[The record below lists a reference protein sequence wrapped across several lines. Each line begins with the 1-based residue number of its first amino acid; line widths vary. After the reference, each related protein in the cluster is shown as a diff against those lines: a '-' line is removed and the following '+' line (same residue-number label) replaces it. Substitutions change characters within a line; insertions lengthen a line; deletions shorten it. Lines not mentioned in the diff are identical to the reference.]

1 MDKLKVKDIAKK
13 YKMHPK
19 KVISE
24 LKKEGVTLKTASS
37 SVPEDMFELVEEH
50 FENLFASQEVA
61 EVADDSNEE
70 EGIHIKS
77 PIIVKQ
83 LAETIGK
90 KPNEIVLALMN
101 IGVMASMN
109 QTVDKDVAVKL
120 CKEFGIVLHVDK
132 RGAANLQE
140 EEEEEEIED
149 EANLVERPPV
159 VTFMGHVDHGKTSL
173 QDAVRKTHVV
183 KGEAGGI
190 TQHIATSLVE
200 HNGQKI
206 AFVDTPG
213 HAAFSEMRKRG
224 AKVTD
229 IVILVI
235 AADDGFKPQTVEA
248 MNHAL
253 AAGVPIIVA
262 INKMDLP
269 AANPDK
275 IYLEMQQN
283 ELMSEEW
290 GGDVGTVKVSA
301 ETGEGIDDL
310 LDRILLEAEVMELK
324 ANPNGKVKA
333 TVIESQ
339 IETGFGAT
347 TNVIVNNGTI
357 KVGTCLVCGEYSG
370 RVKSLL
376 DERDNKISSAGP
388 SEPVKVVGL
397 NGAPLAGTIAKECKN
412 EREAKKLATS
422 TISMNRLN
430 KLSSKAGTTME
441 DLFDQMHEE
450 SKKELKVIIKADT
463 QGSAEAIASS
473 LNELPNDKVRIE
485 IIQNTV
491 GSITE
496 NDVTLAATSGAVLV
510 GFHVKINNGVNQIAK
525 KENVEI
531 RLYSIIYELIADI
544 TEALEGKLDPTKREE
559 SLGEARILQVFKR
572 TKGLNIC
579 GSYMESGY
587 CRVGSKARV
596 VRDEDIIF
604 NGDVRSLRRFKDQ
617 VKEVKAGLECGIL
630 LDNFLDF
637 EEGDKMQ
644 FYEVKL
650 SKAKL

>member
-1 MDKLKVKDIAKK
+1 MAKLKVKDIVKK
-13 YKMHPK
+13 YNLPARQ
-19 KVISE
+19 VIAE
-24 LKKEGVTLKTASS
+24 LKKEGVELKTASS
-37 SVPEDMFELVEEH
+37 SIPEDMLELVEEH
-50 FENLFASQEVA
+50 FDALNAAKEVA
-61 EVADDSNEE
+61 QVADESNEE

-83 LAETIGK
+83 LADTIGK

-101 IGVMASMN
+101 LGVMASMN

-120 CKEFGIVLHVDK
+120 CKEFGISLHVDK
-132 RGAANLQE
+132 RDSANSQE
-140 EEEEEEIED
+140 EEEDDIED

-253 AAGVPIIVA
+253 KAGVPIIVA

-275 IYLEMQQN
+275 ILLEMQQN
-283 ELMSEEW
+283 ELMSEDW
-290 GGDVGTVKVSA
+290 GGDVGTVRVSA
-301 ETGEGIDDL
+301 ETGEGIDNL

-347 TNVIVNNGTI
+347 TNVIINNGTI
-357 KVGTCLVCGEYSG
+357 KVGTALVCGEYSG
-370 RVKSLL
+370 KVRSLL
-376 DERDNKISSAGP
+376 DERDNKIVSAGP
-388 SEPVKVVGL
+388 SEPVKIVGL
-397 NGAPLAGTIAKECKN
+397 NGAPLAGTIGKECKD
-412 EREAKKLATS
+412 EKEAKKLATS

-496 NDVTLAATSGAVLV
+496 NDVTLASTSGAVLV
-510 GFHVKINNGVNQIAK
+510 GFHVKINTGVNQIAK

-559 SLGEARILQVFKR
+559 ALGEARILQVFKR

-587 CRVGSKARV
+587 ARVGSKARV
-596 VRDEDIIF
+596 IREGDIIF
-604 NGDVRSLRRFKDQ
+604 NGDVRSIRRFKDQ

-637 EEGDKMQ
+637 EEGDRMQ

-650 SKAKL
+650 SKTKL